1 VVVIDDAAEE
11 GSLIK
16 QDRQKAH
23 NVRPMVLEGVHD
35 PAVRD
40 PDEEAGDAI
49 SRTAVPDRVKPLM
62 RTQLRR
68 LMGKHPHK
76 ALHWRRKVK
85 GSR

>member
-1 VVVIDDAAEE
+1 VVVTDGGAEE

-16 QDRQKAH
+16 LDRQKAH
-23 NVRPMVLEGVHD
+23 DVRPMVLEGVHD

-40 PDEEAGDAI
+40 PDVEAGDAI
-49 SRTAVPDRVKPLM
+49 SKTAVSDRVKPLM

-68 LMGKHPHK
+68 LMGKRAHK
-76 ALHWRRKVK
+76 APHWGMKVK